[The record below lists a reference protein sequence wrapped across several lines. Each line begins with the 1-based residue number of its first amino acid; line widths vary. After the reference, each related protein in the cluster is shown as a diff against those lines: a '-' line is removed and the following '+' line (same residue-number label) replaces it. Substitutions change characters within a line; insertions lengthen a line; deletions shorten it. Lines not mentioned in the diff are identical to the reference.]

1 MIQNEILQRF
11 LKFLLISGLGGSLS
25 FAGAPVAGTYEELIA
40 ILRDARKLEQT
51 NTRDGIPDY
60 TAATMAGVHRRLLV
74 LRERLTAIDTL
85 GWSLEQKIDR
95 EIVRAEINGFDFFI
109 RVLKPWER
117 DPAFYALIYA
127 YQSDTPEH
135 EGPVSHAMI
144 DLWKYS
150 FPLSK
155 SDAQKLTAQLKII
168 PPLLDQARQN
178 LTGNAKDLWMGGIQS
193 IREQVQDLEDLIQK
207 IEKPDK
213 DLKDALQKA
222 RIATIMFAE
231 WLEQVAPQKNGPSG
245 IGKENYT
252 WFLRNVLLVPM
263 TWEDEMTLLKRELD
277 RAYAMLALERQHNR
291 NLPPLK
297 PASDSTEFDRR
308 TDGAVKKMLAF
319 FSERKVYPVQPYMEP
334 ELRKHLGRFQAAD
347 QRNFFS
353 NVLHHEPAV
362 LYSHLIHW
370 FEIAALREEPH
381 ASPVRREPLPFNIWV
396 SRSEGM
402 ATAVEEIFMHAGLY
416 DDNARAR
423 ELVWIMLAQRCARGI
438 ASLYAH
444 ANEMS
449 MIEAQDFQIEWTPKE
464 WRGVRGLVIGEQHLY
479 LRLPGYGTSYVTGKY
494 LIDRLI
500 KDYSRQLGEAFVLY
514 DFFKELNAAGM
525 IPVSLIRWQM
535 TGRDDEIK
543 DIIKR

>member
-1 MIQNEILQRF
+1 MKRDQRVDRVMKT
-11 LKFLLISGLGGSLS
+11 LMLTALLSVPSS
-25 FAGAPVAGTYEELIA
+25 AGMPNTGVYDDLVTL
-40 ILRDARKLEQT
+40 LREVRQLERT
-51 NTRDGIPDY
+51 ETRDGVPDY
-60 TAATMAGVHRRLLV
+60 TASTMSSVQRKLMA
-74 LRERLTAIDTL
+74 LRERLHTIDTT
-85 GWSLEQKIDR
+85 GWTLEQKIDR

-109 RVLKPWER
+109 RILKPWER
-117 DPAFYALIYA
+117 DPAFYVLIFA
-127 YQSDTPEH
+127 NQSDTPEH

-150 FPLSK
+150 YPLSK
-155 SDAQKLTAQLKII
+155 SDAQKLTAQLRII

-193 IREQVQDLEDLIQK
+193 AREQVQDLDDLIK
-207 IEKPDK
+207 RIEKPDK
-213 DLKDALQKA
+213 NLKDALQKA

-231 WLEQVAPQKNGPSG
+231 WLEQVATQKNGPSG

-263 TWEDEMTLLKRELD
+263 TWEEELTLLRRELD
-277 RAYAMLALERQHNR
+277 RAYAMLTLERQHNR
-291 NLPPLK
+291 NLPPLN
-297 PASDSTEFDRR
+297 PASETAEFERR
-308 TDGAVKKMLAF
+308 TNAAVNKMMAF
-319 FSERKVYPVQPYMEP
+319 FTDRKVYPVRPYMEP
-334 ELRKHLGRFQAAD
+334 ELRKHLGRFQLAD

-381 ASPVRREPLPFNIWV
+381 SSPVRRDPLPFNIWV

-449 MIEAQDFQIEWTPKE
+449 MIEAQDFQIEGTPKE

-500 KDYSRQLGEAFVLY
+500 KDRSRQLGDSFILS
-514 DFFKELNAAGM
+514 DFFNEVNMAGM
-525 IPVSLIRWQM
+525 IPVTLIRWQL
-535 TGRDDEIK
+535 TGRDDEMKSIVK
-543 DIIKR
+543 P